1 MKRLLSAEDVVIADG
16 LNYIKGFRYQLFC
29 EAKALQTPS
38 CVVIHPPP
46 PSLPSPHG
54 VHVKLTRP
62 EVHVAAPVDVCRGN
76 NSSTSSSSAG
86 NGDNDTKDGPNYP
99 EDVFD
104 NLVFRFEEPNG
115 MARWDSPL
123 FTVPHVDATPDLLG
137 IWDAVA
143 RGAKVVPN
151 HATVLKPPAEND
163 YLYELDKTTQEI
175 VAVVLEHQ
183 RSAGDGGGSLPV
195 AECEVVLELPART
208 VTVAQL
214 QRVRRQFVSLNR
226 QHSVGKRRIR
236 ELFVEYVNRE
246 FR

>member
-1 MKRLLSAEDVVIADG
+1 M
-16 LNYIKGFRYQLFC
+16 
-29 EAKALQTPS
+29 
-38 CVVIHPPP
+38 
-46 PSLPSPHG
+46 
-54 VHVKLTRP
+54 
-62 EVHVAAPVDVCRGN
+62 DVCRGN
-76 NSSTSSSSAG
+76 NSNSNISSNNG
-86 NGDNDTKDGPNYP
+86 NNDNEDGSNYP

-151 HATVLKPPAEND
+151 YATVLKPPAEND

-183 RSAGDGGGSLPV
+183 RSAGDGGGCLPV
-195 AECEVVLELPART
+195 AECEVVLELPARS